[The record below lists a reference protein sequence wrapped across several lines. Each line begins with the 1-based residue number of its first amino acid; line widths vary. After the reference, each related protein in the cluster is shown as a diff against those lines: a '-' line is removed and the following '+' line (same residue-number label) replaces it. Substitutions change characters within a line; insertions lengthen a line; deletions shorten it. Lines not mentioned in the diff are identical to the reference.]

1 MTLHQRPPAVL
12 VLDDGRTLTGRAYG
26 AEGSTTGEAVF
37 VTSMTGYQET
47 LTDPSYRRQIVIQT
61 MPHIGNTGV
70 NDEDDESRDI
80 WVAGYAVRDAARRRS
95 NWRATGDLEAR
106 LADRGIV
113 GITDIDT
120 RALTR
125 HLRDKGAMRAGI
137 FSGPEAQRPNGELI
151 AEVRA
156 AEPMAGANLSAEV
169 TCEQPYT
176 IPAEGEK
183 KHSVVAYDLGIKT
196 TTLDQ
201 FAARGIETT
210 VVPADFTFEQLTEL
224 DPDGVFFS
232 NGPGDPASVTNAV
245 DVLARVLEAKIPFFG
260 ICFGNQL
267 LGRALGFETYKLPFG
282 HRGSNQPV
290 LDTANGRVH
299 ITTQNHGFAVDA
311 PLREVVTAPAG
322 EHLGRVEVSYL
333 GLNDDVVEGLRC
345 LDLPAFSVQFH
356 PESAAGPHDARDL
369 FDRFIELLDG
379 AATVTPSIET
389 SEGDNAHA

>member
-80 WVAGYAVRDAARRRS
+80 WVAGYVVRDAARRRS

-137 FSGPEAQRPNGELI
+137 FSGPEAQRPNAELL

-311 PLREVVTAPAG
+311 PLRAVVTAPAG
-322 EHLGRVEVSYL
+322 EHLGRVEVSYI

>member
-80 WVAGYAVRDAARRRS
+80 WVAGYVVRDAARRRS

-106 LADRGIV
+106 LTDRGIV

-137 FSGPEAQRPNGELI
+137 FSGPEAQRPNAELL

-169 TCEQPYT
+169 TCDKPYT
-176 IPAEGEK
+176 IPADGEK

-201 FAARGIETT
+201 FATRGIETI
-210 VVPADFTFEQLTEL
+210 VVPADFTFEQLAEL

-232 NGPGDPASVTNAV
+232 NGPGDPSSVTNAV
-245 DVLARVLEAKIPFFG
+245 DVLSRVLEAKIPFFG

-290 LDTANGRVH
+290 LDTANGQVH
-299 ITTQNHGFAVDA
+299 ITTQNHGFAVAA
-311 PLREVVTAPAG
+311 PLREIVTAPAG
-322 EHLGRVEVSYL
+322 EHLGRVEVSYI
-333 GLNDDVVEGLRC
+333 GLNDAVVEGLRC

-389 SEGDNAHA
+389 TEGDNAHA